1 MFARPFIDSVDF
13 ARNGKQMRGEVAV
26 SALSRLQDML
36 ADQKGAL
43 NYTVRGYRD
52 GDRDMLEV
60 AVEGMLVLQCQRCL
74 GELEFP
80 VNLVSALQLL
90 PADLLDELEDDGDE
104 VDAIEAVSSLDVL
117 ALVEDELLLGV
128 PFAPRHAEGECA
140 PAANDVTKK
149 TNPFSVLVGLKK

>member
-104 VDAIEAVSSLDVL
+104 VDAIEAVSGLDVL